1 MAKSNEYRMAI
12 KIAGEIEKSLYNTTD
27 LTRKELNK
35 IAREAAY
42 TSYLTKESFRRG
54 IKETEPFF
62 EGLEKAGVKAFK
74 VLAST
79 AAVAGTAVIGIGT
92 ASAKAG
98 MEFESAFAGVKKTTD
113 ATEQEYEALRKEILT
128 MTRDIPAVGTEIA
141 EVAEAAG
148 QLGIQKGKLLD
159 FTRTMIDLG
168 ESTNLASTEGASAL
182 AKFANITKMSADN
195 YGRLGSTIVDL
206 GNNFATTEA
215 DIVGMSTR
223 LASSGELAG
232 FTEAQILAMATSMSS
247 VGIEAEAGGSAMSKM
262 IKMVQVAVETE
273 SKSLR
278 EYAKVAGL
286 SVNEFKDA
294 FNKDGLSAVAAF
306 ISGLNDMERNGK
318 SATVILDEMGLTE
331 VRLSNTL
338 LSLANADNLM
348 YNAVETANK
357 AWKENTALTKEAA
370 QRYETTES
378 KLAVMKNGFTEMGI
392 EISDQFN
399 GPLRE
404 GIDIIT
410 DMVHAATDEI
420 SGSNVIG
427 EIAQEIIDG
436 VPAAIRIIKTLTETI
451 GDFAQPF
458 LTVGGWLVDNPKI
471 LESTIVGVSTALI
484 TYKTVKG
491 VSALAS
497 AFSSLG
503 AASLPVFGVTGV
515 VAAIGGITTAIKKS
529 SAEAKKANLD
539 RHFGN
544 ISLSMRE
551 LEEAAAYIVSN
562 DSMGE
567 LQESISRLRA
577 LDGIDRSIEDA
588 VSELNRMNWKVGIG
602 MELSED
608 DQISYKQNIESYV
621 TDVQRYIEEEQ
632 YAVNLAVGVLTEG
645 DLESSNIVTQLNDFY
660 AGKSTELARLGTEL
674 NEVVTNAFNDNLLS
688 IPEAEKISE
697 LQQQIADMKAKLA
710 TGNYEAGL
718 DLLGIKYASGELD
731 AETFMNMQAE
741 INEQMESAKQYYD
754 EAYLAFNQSQR
765 SMLTEGTITQ
775 EEYDKNIKSA
785 ESGYL
790 EQVGSL
796 QSRAVDF
803 QTDTILRQYK
813 DVFGNIDNGILEGK
827 LEEIFNNGL
836 QNIENGIPATIA
848 WSPDQILYEL
858 GLDELDNATN
868 NAIKEL
874 WDSGMAEQF
883 KQMEITRREYL
894 GKGREL
900 PAGLGE
906 SIRKASLIGMVAGD
920 KESAWSAMG
929 LEIADNEQ
937 YKEKIKEFTDQGAEI
952 PEAFAAAIIK
962 NKEVINE
969 PIYEIYDYT
978 QQELIKAFNK
988 DMDVE
993 LGINFMLNSRSI
1005 VNPDNRKMRAYAK
1018 GGIAT
1023 EPQLALIAEA
1033 GYDEFLIPADGS
1045 PRSVNLWQQAGEE
1058 LGVFNRKD
1066 GFSTLA
1072 ARIIGDFGDSISNNS
1087 EENNRFSYSPIYNF
1101 YGDSPSKKDLDE
1113 HIEES
1118 FEKWEDMMNRWMKDN
1133 RRYDFS

>member
-1 MAKSNEYRMAI
+1 MAI

-42 TSYLTKESFRRG
+42 TSSLTKESFRRG

-62 EGLEKAGVKAFK
+62 EGLEKAGVKTFK
-74 VLAST
+74 VLTSA

-98 MEFESAFAGVKKTTD
+98 IEFESAFAGVKKTTD
-113 ATEQEYEALRKEILT
+113 ATEREYEVLRKEILS
-128 MTRDIPAVGTEIA
+128 MTRDIPAAGMEIS

-148 QLGIQKGKLLD
+148 QLGIQKEQLLD

-168 ESTNLASTEGASAL
+168 ESTNLASAEGASSL
-182 AKFANITKMSADN
+182 AKFANITKMSADD

-206 GNNFATTEA
+206 GNNFVTTEA

-262 IKMVQVAVETE
+262 IKTIQVAVETE
-273 SKSLR
+273 SKSLK

-294 FNKDGLSAVAAF
+294 FKKDGLSAVASF
-306 ISGLNDMERNGK
+306 ISGLNDIERNGK

-331 VRLSNTL
+331 IRLSNTL
-338 LSLANADNLM
+338 LSLASADNLM
-348 YNAVETANK
+348 YKAVETANT

-378 KLAVMKNGFTEMGI
+378 KLAIMKNGFTEMGI

-399 GPLRE
+399 DPLRE

-410 DMVHAATDEI
+410 DMVHTATEEI
-420 SGSNVIG
+420 SGSNVIE
-427 EIAQEIIDG
+427 EIAQGIIEG
-436 VPAAIRIIKTLTETI
+436 VPTAIRITKTLAETI
-451 GDFAQPF
+451 GDFAHPF
-458 LTVGGWLVDNPKI
+458 LTVGGWLVDNPKL
-471 LESTIVGVSTALI
+471 LESTIVGVSSALI

-491 VSALAS
+491 ISSLAS
-497 AFSSLG
+497 AFASLG

-515 VAAIGGITTAIKKS
+515 VAAIGGITTSVKKS
-529 SAEAKKANLD
+529 VAEAKKANLD

-567 LQESISRLRA
+567 LQESINRLRE

-621 TDVQRYIEEEQ
+621 TDIQRYIEEEQ

-660 AGKSTELARLGTEL
+660 AGKNAELARLGTEL
-674 NEVVTNAFNDNLLS
+674 NEVVTNAFNDNLLN

-718 DLLGIKYASGELD
+718 DLLGIKYAGGELD

-741 INEQMESAKQYYD
+741 INEQMELAKQYYD

-765 SMLTEGTITQ
+765 AMLTEGTITQ
-775 EEYDKNIKSA
+775 GEYDKNIKSA

-796 QSRAVDF
+796 QSKAVDF
-803 QTDTILRQYK
+803 QTDTILRQYS
-813 DVFGNIDNGILEGK
+813 DVFGNIDNEILERK
-827 LEEIFNNGL
+827 LEEIFKNSF
-836 QNIENGIPATIA
+836 QDIENGMPASVA
-848 WSPDQILYEL
+848 WSSDQILYGLE
-858 GLDELDNATN
+858 LDELGNATN

-874 WDSGMAEQF
+874 WDSGMAEQL
-883 KQMEITRREYL
+883 KQMEATRREYL
-894 GKGREL
+894 GAGREL
-900 PAGLGE
+900 PAELEE

-929 LEIADNEQ
+929 LEIADDEQ
-937 YKEKIKEFTDQGAEI
+937 YKEKIKEFINQGAEI
-952 PEAFAAAIIK
+952 PEAFAVSIIK
-962 NKEVINE
+962 NKEIVNE
-969 PIYEIYDYT
+969 PINEFYDYT
-978 QQELIKAFNK
+978 EQQLMEAFNK
-988 DMDVE
+988 EMNVN
-993 LGINFMLNSRSI
+993 LGINFMLNGRSVI
-1005 VNPDNRKMRAYAK
+1005 NPYNHKMKAYAE

-1033 GYDEFLIPADGS
+1033 GHNEYLIPADGS
-1045 PRSVNLWQQAGEE
+1045 QRSVGLWQQAGEE
-1058 LGVFNRKD
+1058 LGVLNKNE
-1066 GFSTLA
+1066 GFSSLA
-1072 ARIIGDFGDSISNNS
+1072 AKIIGDFKNDTSNISNNS
-1087 EENNRFSYSPIYNF
+1087 EESNRFSYSPIYNF
-1101 YGDSPSKKDLDE
+1101 YGDAPNKKDLDT

-1118 FEKWEDMMNRWMKDN
+1118 FEKWEEMMNRWIKDN
-1133 RRYDFS
+1133 QRYSFS